1 MEIKK
6 QAEDL
11 KAKGN
16 EFYKKKDFENALKF
30 YQEAIDKDPQEITFY
45 SNKLALYF
53 EMKNKSDLSTL
64 IFVAC
69 CLPNT
74 FLWPYKLHVALCSAL
89 ILPL

>member
-1 MEIKK
+1 LEIKK

-45 SNKLALYF
+45 SNKAAVYF
-53 EMKNKSDLSTL
+53 EMKKFDDC
-64 IFVAC
+64 IEAC
-69 CLPNT
+69 D
-74 FLWPYKLHVALCSAL
+74 
-89 ILPL
+89 